1 VLRAMPDAPLP
12 ALGGGSTRT
21 ADTGTVERLRAWRS
35 RRSREDGVP
44 AYVVCSDA
52 TLHELAAT
60 QPGTLAELASVKGFG
75 PVKVERYGPELIAEL
90 A

>member
-1 VLRAMPDAPLP
+1 
-12 ALGGGSTRT
+12 
-21 ADTGTVERLRAWRS
+21 VERLRAWRL
-35 RRSREDGVP
+35 RRSRTDGVP

-52 TLHELAAT
+52 TLQELAAR
-60 QPGTLAELASVKGFG
+60 QPESLAELASVKGFG